1 MSTSGFWQFMD
12 LAILAVG
19 VYGLY
24 AAWVLKNQGKIVK
37 LFLTF
42 KETDIGACKDLQGFA
57 NCMSSKL
64 STCAGVM
71 LLYGVISILNFYVI
85 DIHTLYWIMMLVFL
99 VVLFWYG
106 MEVKKALNQYF

>member
-42 KETDIGACKDLQGFA
+42 KETDIGACKDLQGI
-57 NCMSSKL
+57 CKL
-64 STCAGVM
+64 YESQAFNLCGCDASLRGD
-71 LLYGVISILNFYVI
+71 L
-85 DIHTLYWIMMLVFL
+85 HTEFL
-99 VVLFWYG
+99 CD
-106 MEVKKALNQYF
+106 